1 MASTK
6 GAYLKHIRYDSTT
19 PYRIERYLERENWSK
34 EDWRNWIDSR
44 LEETLYNAKKYVPF
58 YQKYWS
64 KCEKS

>member
-34 EDWRNWIDSR
+34 EDWRNWIDSSGVQAQR
-44 LEETLYNAKKYVPF
+44 YTRMKRTPLL
-58 YQKYWS
+58 QLS
-64 KCEKS
+64 EKPTQD